1 VVKEDNKIRRE
12 DEMMKTVVQLQ
23 SVSKVIK
30 GKTIIDNL
38 TFDVYEGEVF
48 GFLGPNG
55 AGKTTTIRM
64 IVGLMKISK
73 GDVLISGKS
82 IKKDFEGAIKD
93 VGAIVENPELYKFM
107 SGYQNL
113 KHFARMQKGISDDRM
128 KEVIELVGLTDR
140 IHDKV
145 KTYSLGMR
153 QRLGLAQCLL
163 HKPKL
168 LILDEPTNGLD
179 PAGIREIRAYIRKL
193 AQEEGMAVIV
203 SSHLLSEMEMMC
215 DRIGIIQSGKL
226 VDVQQ
231 VRDFVEGSEQVYHFE
246 INDVE
251 KIKAVLNSFDPGI
264 KFESQGSQV
273 QVALTKEQV
282 PDVIRALVESG
293 VQIYSV
299 MPVAKTLEDR
309 FLEITN
315 DKGEVI
321 HA

>member
-1 VVKEDNKIRRE
+1 
-12 DEMMKTVVQLQ
+12 MMKTVVQLQ

-64 IVGLMKISK
+64 IVGLMNISK

-113 KHFARMQKGISDDRM
+113 KHFARMQKGISDERM

-140 IHDKV
+140 INDKV

-282 PDVIRALVESG
+282 PDVIRALVEAD

-315 DKGEVI
+315 DKGEVM

>member
-1 VVKEDNKIRRE
+1 MN
-12 DEMMKTVVQLQ
+12 TVVQLQ
-23 SVSKVIK
+23 NVSKVIK

-64 IVGLMKISK
+64 IVGLMNISK

-113 KHFARMQKGISDDRM
+113 KHFARMQKGITDERM

-140 IHDKV
+140 INDKV

-193 AQEEGMAVIV
+193 AEEEGMAVIV

-246 INDVE
+246 IEEVDKV
-251 KIKAVLNSFDPGI
+251 KAVLKSFDPGI
-264 KFESQGSQV
+264 KFEAQGKQV

-282 PDVIRALVESG
+282 PDVIRAFVQAD

>member
-1 VVKEDNKIRRE
+1 
-12 DEMMKTVVQLQ
+12 
-23 SVSKVIK
+23 
-30 GKTIIDNL
+30 
-38 TFDVYEGEVF
+38 
-48 GFLGPNG
+48 
-55 AGKTTTIRM
+55 M
-64 IVGLMKISK
+64 IVGLMNITE
-73 GDVLISGKS
+73 GDVVISGKS
-82 IKKDFEGAIKD
+82 IKKDFEGAIAS

-107 SGYQNL
+107 SGYKNL
-113 KHFARMQKGISDDRM
+113 QHFARMQKEIT
-128 KEVIELVGLTDR
+128 KERINEVVELVGLTDR

-163 HKPKL
+163 HRPKI

-215 DRIGIIQSGKL
+215 DRIGIIQKGKL
-226 VDVQQ
+226 VDVQN
-231 VRDFVEGSEQVYHFE
+231 VRDFVDGEELVYQFEVDDEQKANEVMNVFTPALPFE
-246 INDVE
+246 VKGN
-251 KIKAVLNSFDPGI
+251 KL
-264 KFESQGSQV
+264 QV
-273 QVALTKEQV
+273 GLKKEQV
-282 PDVIRALVESG
+282 PQLIKSFVEDG
-293 VQIYSV
+293 VEIYSV

-315 DKGEVI
+315 EKGEVL

>member
-1 VVKEDNKIRRE
+1 
-12 DEMMKTVVQLQ
+12 MKTVVQLQ

-64 IVGLMKISK
+64 IVGLMNISK

-113 KHFARMQKGISDDRM
+113 KHFARMQKGITDDRM

-251 KIKAVLNSFDPGI
+251 KIKAVLNGFDPGI